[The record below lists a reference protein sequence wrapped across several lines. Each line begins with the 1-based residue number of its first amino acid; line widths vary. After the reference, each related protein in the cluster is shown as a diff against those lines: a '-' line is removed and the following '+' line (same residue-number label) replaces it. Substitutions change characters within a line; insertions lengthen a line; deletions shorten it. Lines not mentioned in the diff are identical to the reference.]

1 MEANVNSYRLTQKNK
16 IYILNTSLEGN
27 SIKIV
32 IKNSLKPESSFTRLF
47 TLETIK
53 NLDSVFSIIQTPKEL
68 IQWIDK
74 ALKVHKVKVIEV
86 GASIKIVFYITTNGI
101 SHQVEIPMAK
111 EGEFTATNIQTTAFN
126 TASTDF
132 LTSEFATQ
140 TQITQDFM
148 EGQVAPTDF
157 KSTREIGLDPS
168 KVIRQ
173 TLNANTTQIIKSIEE
188 QQKLNT
194 SQLNT
199 GNINIPLSEETT
211 TNIPEITTETT
222 TNYEGANF
230 DLSQFTN
237 TNIQDTTSQYTTNE
251 QNYTTQDTSAQFN
264 IAEYASTSTPEIST
278 QYNETNTQITN
289 NFESTTGFDSQPVVT
304 TPIEQTTTGFDSQ
317 PYITPADDLG
327 QINTFTSN
335 ETSEIKTESTPID
348 FNINNFD
355 TGFNQTNYG
364 EYQSTTT
371 TNQFDTQNF
380 VNSDIKT
387 NVEDDRL
394 GKLEGDTSSLKNQHQ
409 EIQDKL
415 SSLSSQ
421 VNAYK
426 SKLELLEKEKAS
438 SELAALKA
446 ENAAIKQQIAQL
458 SNIRQEA
465 SDVNLLRSQLS
476 ELESLR
482 RKASEMDTLK
492 TQLNELNALR
502 AKVAELSGLKSHM
515 GELNSLKNELNQMN
529 LMRQQMNELNMLRAK
544 VTELNN
550 AKLAAENSEKEL
562 LRQKLQELE
571 GLKTQYELEI
581 RTLRENKTKV
591 QETTEKKTQHVFE
604 DKNQQISVKG
614 DIIHNTDELELIT
627 RKINKMNKKIT
638 LNLLYKAS
646 VDSDKAEAFHEKCD
660 DAESSLV
667 LVETDK
673 GKRFGGFT
681 TCSWAGNCEEKKDE
695 DAFVFSLDKME
706 VYENIPEEEAIG
718 CYPNFGPIFLGCQIR
733 IYDNAFSKGGTTFEK
748 GLNYNTHEDYELTG
762 GDKAFKVKEIE
773 VYEVIVQ

>member
-16 IYILNTSLEGN
+16 IYILNTSLEGS
-27 SIKIV
+27 SIKIE
-32 IKNSLKPESSFTRLF
+32 IKNTLQPEFSFTRLF
-47 TLETIK
+47 TLEALK
-53 NLDSVFSIIQTPKEL
+53 NLDSVFNIIQTPIEA

-74 ALKVHKVKVIEV
+74 ALKVQKVKVIEV
-86 GASIKIVFYITTNGI
+86 GTSVKIVFYITTNGI
-101 SHQVEIPMAK
+101 THQVEIPMAK
-111 EGEFTATNIQTTAFN
+111 EGEFSATNFQTTTFN
-126 TASTDF
+126 TTSTDF
-132 LTSEFATQ
+132 LTSGFATQ
-140 TQITQDFM
+140 TQITQDFN
-148 EGQVAPTDF
+148 EGQIAPTDVR
-157 KSTREIGLDPS
+157 STREIGLDPS

-173 TLNANTTQIIKSIEE
+173 TLNANTVQIIKSIEE

-194 SQLNT
+194 SQLNQ
-199 GNINIPLSEETT
+199 GNINIPLTGEAT
-211 TNIPEITTETT
+211 EITTGTT
-222 TNYEGANF
+222 NNYEGINIAN
-230 DLSQFTN
+230 
-237 TNIQDTTSQYTTNE
+237 
-251 QNYTTQDTSAQFN
+251 QFN
-264 IAEYASTSTPEIST
+264 ISEYASTSIPEIST
-278 QYNETNTQITN
+278 QYNETNAQIINTG
-289 NFESTTGFDSQPVVT
+289 FESQPYVA
-304 TPIEQTTTGFDSQ
+304 PSIEQTTTGFESK

-327 QINTFTSN
+327 QIN
-335 ETSEIKTESTPID
+335 
-348 FNINNFD
+348 
-355 TGFNQTNYG
+355 NQTNYG

-371 TNQFDTQNF
+371 QFDTQNF
-380 VNSDIKT
+380 INTEINT
-387 NVEDDRL
+387 NVVDDKL
-394 GKLEGDTSSLKNQHQ
+394 GKLEGDTSSLKSQNQ

-415 SSLSSQ
+415 STLSSQ

-426 SKLELLEKEKAS
+426 HQLEILEKEKAS
-438 SELAALKA
+438 NELAALKA

-465 SDVNLLRSQLS
+465 SDVSLLRSQLS
-476 ELESLR
+476 ELEALR
-482 RKASEMDTLK
+482 RKASEMDSLK
-492 TQLNELNALR
+492 NQLNELNALR

-529 LMRQQMNELNMLRAK
+529 LMRQQMNELSMLRAK
-544 VTELNN
+544 VAELNN

-562 LRQKLQELE
+562 LKQKLQELE
-571 GLKTQYELEI
+571 GLKTQYEQEI

-591 QETTEKKTQHVFE
+591 QETTEKRQHIFE

-638 LNLLYKAS
+638 LNLLYKAT

-660 DAESSLV
+660 EAESSLV
-667 LVETDK
+667 LIETDK

-733 IYDNAFSKGGTTFEK
+733 IYDNAFVKGGTTFEK
-748 GLNYNTHEDYELTG
+748 GLNYNTQEDYELTG
-762 GDKAFKVKEIE
+762 GDKAFNVKEIE